1 MTNSAKDVALSLSLL
16 ALSAVWTWLVIDTI
30 PTGWGHGDIG
40 PRAFP
45 MVLGIIL
52 GGLCIL
58 LLIRTYVLG
67 RTPAGKEGTVDVD
80 AIEEAS
86 SERWGSMILV
96 AIEISAYGFLLQKL
110 GFLIATPILILFVLV
125 IHLRLRSWKTIL
137 GMTLGMTLGCWLF
150 FEKLLGI
157 YLANGSWFNIG

>member
-1 MTNSAKDVALSLSLL
+1 MTNSAKDIALGLSLL
-16 ALSAVWTWLVIDTI
+16 VLSAVWTWLVIDTI
-30 PTGWGHGDIG
+30 PTGWGHGDVG

-52 GGLCIL
+52 GGLCVL

-67 RTPAGKEGTVDVD
+67 RASAGKAGTGDVD

-86 SERWGSMILV
+86 TERWGSMVLV
-96 AIEISAYGFLLQKL
+96 AIEISAYGFLLQTL

>member
-1 MTNSAKDVALSLSLL
+1 MTNSAKDVTLSLSLL

-58 LLIRTYVLG
+58 LLIRTYLLG
-67 RTPAGKEGTVDVD
+67 RTPAGKAGTGDVD

-96 AIEISAYGFLLQKL
+96 AVEISAYGFLLQKL

>member
-1 MTNSAKDVALSLSLL
+1 MTNSAKDIIFSMSLL
-16 ALSAVWTWLVIDTI
+16 VLAVIWTWLVVDTI
-30 PTGWGHGDIG
+30 RPGFGHGDIG

-52 GGLCIL
+52 GALSVL
-58 LLIRTYVLG
+58 LLIRTVLLRRDEIG
-67 RTPAGKEGTVDVD
+67 LAGAGDVNALD
-80 AIEEAS
+80 EEATA
-86 SERWGSMILV
+86 RWGSMMLV
-96 AIEISAYGFLLQKL
+96 AIEISAYAFLLQKL
-110 GFLIATPILILFVLV
+110 GFLLASPILILFVLV
-125 IHLRLRSWKTIL
+125 IHLRLRSWKSIL

>member
-1 MTNSAKDVALSLSLL
+1 MTSSARDLALSVSLL
-16 ALSAVWTWLVIDTI
+16 AFAVIWTWLVVDTI
-30 PTGWGHGDIG
+30 RPGLGHGDIG

-52 GGLCIL
+52 GGLSVLLFVRTLIL
-58 LLIRTYVLG
+58 RRDET
-67 RTPAGKEGTVDVD
+67 TAAGTGDVD
-80 AIEEAS
+80 AMDEDS
-86 SERWGSMILV
+86 TSRWGSMVLV
-96 AIEISAYGFLLQKL
+96 AIEISAYGFLLQKI

>member
-1 MTNSAKDVALSLSLL
+1 MTNSTRDIALSLSLL
-16 ALSAVWTWLVIDTI
+16 VLSAVWTWLVIDTI
-30 PTGWGHGDIG
+30 PTGWGHGDVG

-52 GGLCIL
+52 GGLCVL

-67 RTPAGKEGTVDVD
+67 RASAGKAGTGDVD

-86 SERWGSMILV
+86 TERWGSMVLV
-96 AIEISAYGFLLQKL
+96 AIEISAYGFLLQTL

>member
-1 MTNSAKDVALSLSLL
+1 MTNSAKDIALGLSLL
-16 ALSAVWTWLVIDTI
+16 VLSAVWTWLVIDTI
-30 PTGWGHGDIG
+30 PTGWGHGDVG

-52 GGLCIL
+52 GGLCVL

-67 RTPAGKEGTVDVD
+67 RASAGKAGAGDVD

-86 SERWGSMILV
+86 TERWGSMVLV
-96 AIEISAYGFLLQKL
+96 AIEISAYGFLLQTL